1 MIVYLILLAIVA
13 FLAYT
18 SGSISTQRLASRYLF
33 KRNLRRL
40 GDGDVWISNFR
51 RLFGVVG
58 FLKLLGLEIVKAL
71 VPILLGG
78 LLLRIK
84 GHADVGFVFAGFC
97 LMMGRL
103 FPVFNRFRGC
113 HGVVALCVA
122 ALFSSPSVGIAA
134 AILTAAVI
142 WFTRYLSLGA
152 LVAAVAVIV
161 IAILV
166 VDSRILLLL
175 TIGTALLVIVR
186 HIPAIRRLTK
196 GEEPRLNFVEDL
208 SYKFDEKF

>member
-1 MIVYLILLAIVA
+1 MIVYWILLLITA

-18 SGSISTQRLASRYLF
+18 TGSISTQRVASRLVF

-40 GDGDVWISNFR
+40 GSGDVWVSNFR
-51 RLFGVVG
+51 RLFGVPG
-58 FLKLLGLEIVKAL
+58 FLKLLGVELVKDL

-84 GHADVGFVFAGFC
+84 GHADVGFLFAGFC

-103 FPVFNRFRGC
+103 WPVFNRFKGC
-113 HGVVALCVA
+113 HASVALCVA
-122 ALFSSPSVGIAA
+122 TVFASPSVGIAA
-134 AILTAAVI
+134 AVVIAVVS

-152 LVAAVAVIV
+152 AAGAL
-161 IAILV
+161 IAIITAVLV
-166 VDSRILLLL
+166 VDSRLIMLL
-175 TIGTALLVIVR
+175 TVGLALLVIAK
-186 HIPAIRRLTK
+186 HIPALLRLSQGK
-196 GEEPRLNFVEDL
+196 EPRLNFIEDL